1 MHDLSNNGKIISNC
15 LILLDKV
22 NAFSLVELATSFND
36 FSSQDINQKVVD
48 EFKATGLLNTDYLF
62 SDFLNQKGYNNLINV
77 VQKNVLNENNSRYAS
92 FFYNAYVAYSHER
105 YVNSLDVYDF
115 TNLAFAGMDLSKKDF
130 FEIVEDFGYSG
141 LSNIDYFRES
151 F

>member
-1 MHDLSNNGKIISNC
+1 MHDLSNNGKIISNG
-15 LILLDKV
+15 LILLHKV
-22 NAFSLVELATSFND
+22 NSLSLVELATRFND

-62 SDFLNQKGYNNLINV
+62 SDFLNQKVFDNLINV
-77 VQKNVLNENNSRYAS
+77 VQKNVLNENNSRYSS
-92 FFYNAYVAYSHER
+92 FFYNVYVAYFHKR
-105 YVNSLDVYDF
+105 YVNSLDVEDF
-115 TNLAFAGMDLSKKDF
+115 IDLAFTGLNFTHKEYYLISKS
-130 FEIVEDFGYSG
+130 VAYSG

>member
-1 MHDLSNNGKIISNC
+1 MHKLSNNGKIISNC

-22 NAFSLVELATSFND
+22 NAFSLVELATRFND
-36 FSSQDINQKVVD
+36 FSFQDINQKVVD

-62 SDFLNQKGYNNLINV
+62 SDFLNQKGFDNLINV
-77 VQKNVLNENNSRYAS
+77 VQKNITNENNSRYAS
-92 FFYNAYVAYSHER
+92 FFYSVYVACSHKR

-130 FEIVEDFGYSG
+130 FEIVEDFGYSV